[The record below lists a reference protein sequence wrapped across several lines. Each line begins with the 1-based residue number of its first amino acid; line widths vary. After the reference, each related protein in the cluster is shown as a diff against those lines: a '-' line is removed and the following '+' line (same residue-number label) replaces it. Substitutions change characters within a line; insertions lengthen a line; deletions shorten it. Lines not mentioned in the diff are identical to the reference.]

1 MPIAFHRKKTVR
13 SVSKQWIPPETHPQ
27 GFALARWKCGCDAVC
42 FGAPVGP
49 PNSRRKP
56 WCSTQHVLG
65 ISSESK
71 GGLRSN
77 WYIYIEVSWNR
88 GPQIIPILVGFSII
102 NHPFL
107 GTPMYGNIW
116 LRIFPEVLGLHR
128 SSRVAWHAPYFAH
141 AHKLIW
147 VFNKENYD
155 YWLMIT
161 IWGIPSFRQTHISR
175 SFARLCNLIRMVYIC
190 IYIYKHIYI

>member
-1 MPIAFHRKKTVR
+1 MDNLSWSLRKYIYHITYISLAIMPKAFHRKKIQKKSEQAMDSARNPSPGLRTCKVEVRLWCLLLWRSCRTVDPI
-13 SVSKQWIPPETHPQ
+13 VWE
-27 GFALARWKCGCDAVC
+27 ALDVRLNMCLD
-42 FGAPVGP
+42 
-49 PNSRRKP
+49 
-56 WCSTQHVLG
+56 VLG

-71 GGLRSN
+71 RGLRSN
-77 WYIYIEVSWNR
+77 WYMEVSWNR

-107 GTPMYGNIW
+107 GTPMYGNPHIW

-147 VFNKENYD
+147 VLKKEKYD
-155 YWLMIT
+155 
-161 IWGIPSFRQTHISR
+161 
-175 SFARLCNLIRMVYIC
+175 
-190 IYIYKHIYI
+190 